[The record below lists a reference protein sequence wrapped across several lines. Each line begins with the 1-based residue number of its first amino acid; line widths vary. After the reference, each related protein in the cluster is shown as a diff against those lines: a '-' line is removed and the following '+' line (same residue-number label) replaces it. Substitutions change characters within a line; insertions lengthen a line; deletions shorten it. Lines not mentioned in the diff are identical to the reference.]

1 MTVMTNTRE
10 IDVEGTKVI
19 CREMTVLQV
28 RKWLADASSPA
39 DLDVVSDVLF
49 SDCSLGD
56 LKRMCDLSD
65 ETVDSL
71 KPSQVQQVIDVCK
84 GLNPH
89 FFALLGRMTK
99 AVQPTA

>member
-1 MTVMTNTRE
+1 MTVTTNTRE
-10 IDVEGTKVI
+10 VDVGGTTVI

-28 RKWLADASSPA
+28 RKWLTDAGNPA
-39 DLDVVSDVLF
+39 QLDIVSDVLF

-56 LKRMCDLSD
+56 LKRMSDLSD
-65 ETVDSL
+65 ATVDSL

-84 GLNPH
+84 ELNPH

-99 AVQPTA
+99 AAQPTA